1 MTTCVDKHMGEA
13 LLLLIIIIIIIITVT
28 LAAEEATLE
37 MLFVCRPVMTTLL

>member
-13 LLLLIIIIIIIITVT
+13 LLLLIIIIIITVT